1 MSCHNLTVEHNTIA
15 EINGAVLLTIDTSTL
30 YPSNTVISGGT
41 GGTTTINIINND
53 G

>member
-15 EINGAVLLTIDTSTL
+15 EVNGAVLLTIDTSTL
-30 YPSNTVISGGT
+30 YPSNTVISGT
-41 GGTTTINIINND
+41 GDSTNINIINND